1 MNELFSLFLLEHT
14 PYLLVENGVVAGVGK
29 KLLEHLGYEQDEI
42 VGMNELDVL
51 DLFFGR
57 NVSIPSEIGQGP
69 YLLQT
74 KKGESVFFHLEVCEN
89 ISSRQR
95 MYLFQ
100 KKESLTIKQDLNTIH
115 QLISNSPFGMAVF
128 SVPGIVLL
136 NANQSWLNRLDEP
149 FNRKE
154 VSIGKYIG
162 EIMTGWKG
170 SVFENIWN
178 TVLLTGKAC
187 HLPEYRYAGLKKGV
201 SYWNISLTPIFEDGK
216 LAYFVEITYDV
227 TEAIMNRD
235 KIRLQKDQLFKQY
248 QQFETVVENMSDAL
262 FIIYPDY
269 NVISLNHEAHAIK
282 HLFYDFQY
290 HQNMQRRIKYY
301 SSSGEEIP
309 FSELPVFKIL
319 EGEQYKAFR
328 TTVKTPEDTYYLSIS
343 GRPVYDNLKN
353 IYFCIVCIRDDTN
366 QVKHDNYILQV
377 EKEKKEYLERVIA
390 LKDDFLTLVS
400 HEFKTPL
407 TVIGTAIQAMEL
419 FCGSELSDKAKR
431 YISTIKQ
438 NSMRQLRLVSNLL
451 DITRGT
457 ADQIRLH
464 KRNVDIVSITRMITD
479 SVKIYASQKNLQISF
494 ETDMKSKIMY
504 IDDEKYERI
513 LLNILS
519 NAIKFTPK
527 GKSVQVRLTMEGGYV
542 NISVKDEGVGIP
554 KDKLDIIFERFGQV
568 DNSLSRQAEG
578 SGIGLFLVKMFVE
591 RMGGTISVSSKP
603 YEGATFV
610 VKLPDTG
617 TESITSD
624 DEYGEVD
631 NKRITQMM
639 NIEFSDIYLSK

>member
-1 MNELFSLFLLEHT
+1 MDELLNMFLLEHT
-14 PYLLVENGVVAGVGK
+14 PYLLVKNGTVAGVGK
-29 KLLEHLGYEQDEI
+29 MLLDQLGYERDEI
-42 VGMNELDVL
+42 LEMNELEVL

-57 NVSIPSEIGQGP
+57 NNKIPVEIGQGP
-69 YLLQT
+69 YLFQT
-74 KKGESVFFHLEVCEN
+74 KKGEAVFFRLQVCDSV
-89 ISSRQR
+89 SSRQR
-95 MYLFQ
+95 LYIFQ
-100 KKESLTIKQDLNTIH
+100 KKESLTMKQDLNTIH

-154 VSIGKYIG
+154 ESIGKHIG

-178 TVLLTGKAC
+178 TVLISGKAC
-187 HLPEYRYAGLKKGV
+187 HLPEYRYGGLKKGV
-201 SYWNISLTPIFEDGK
+201 SYWNMSLTPIFEDGR

-235 KIRLQKDQLFKQY
+235 KIKLQKDQLFKQY

-290 HQNMQRRIKYY
+290 KQNIRRNIKYY
-301 SSSGEEIP
+301 DSEGNEIK

-328 TTVKTPEDTYYLSIS
+328 TTVKTHEDTHHLSIS
-343 GRPVYDNLKN
+343 GRPVYDNNKN

-366 QVKHDNYILQV
+366 QVKHDNYILKV

-464 KRNVDIVSITRMITD
+464 KRNIDIVSVTRMITD
-479 SVKIYASQKNLQISF
+479 SVKIYAAQKNLQISF
-494 ETDMKSKIMY
+494 DTEVENKILY
-504 IDDEKYERI
+504 IDDEKYERV

-527 GKSVQVRLTMEGGYV
+527 GKSIQVRLTLESGYV
-542 NISVKDEGVGIP
+542 NISVTDEGVGIP
-554 KDKLDIIFERFGQV
+554 KDKLDVIFERFGQV

-591 RMGGTISVSSKP
+591 RMGGNISVSSKP

-610 VKLPDTG
+610 VRLPDSK
-617 TESITSD
+617 TESFTNE

-631 NKRITQMM
+631 NKQITQMM